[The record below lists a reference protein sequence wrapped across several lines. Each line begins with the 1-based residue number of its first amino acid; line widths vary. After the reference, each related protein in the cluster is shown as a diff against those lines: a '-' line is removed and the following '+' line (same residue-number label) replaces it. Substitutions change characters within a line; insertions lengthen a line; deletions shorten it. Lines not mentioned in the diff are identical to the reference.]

1 MSVLRLLRRGLLTLS
16 LLALL
21 GVAAALLLAPEL
33 LAPAEDAL
41 TPVYDLL
48 AEYDTNQLL
57 MTAVG
62 GIVAMALF
70 VVAIRKFSGASGEA
84 DPVLVADDQRP
95 PESVSVDPAT
105 VSGYAADEAIE
116 RVDSLEDARALRDD
130 LRESVVAALQ
140 TAGESPEAARHR
152 IEQGSWTD
160 DDLAAG
166 FLGDAAPVPLL
177 ARLRGWLDE
186 AAEGR
191 RRLVRS
197 VDAVAALA
205 AAPDAAARTPIKGGE
220 TDE

>member
-1 MSVLRLLRRGLLTLS
+1 MSVLGLLRRGLLTLT

-33 LAPAEDAL
+33 LAPAEGVL
-41 TPVYDLL
+41 TPIYDQIS
-48 AEYDTNQLL
+48 EYDTDQLL
-57 MTAVG
+57 NTAVG
-62 GIVAMALF
+62 AIAAMALL
-70 VVAIRKFSGASGEA
+70 VVAIRKLSGTTGEA
-84 DPVLVADDQRP
+84 DPVLVGDDERL
-95 PESVSVDPAT
+95 PESVNVDPAT
-105 VSGYAADEAIE
+105 VTGYAADEALDGVE
-116 RVDSLEDARALRDD
+116 SLDDARQYRND
-130 LRESVVAALQ
+130 LRETAVSALQ
-140 TAGESPEAARHR
+140 TAGESPEAARRR
-152 IEQGSWTD
+152 IEQGAWTD

-197 VDAVAALA
+197 IDAVATLA
-205 AAPDAAARTPIKGGE
+205 TAPDAATRTPIEEE